1 MALIKRKQID
11 LYIKSATGNVPDNIF
26 GIDNLAG
33 IAVGAY
39 SITAGDQYE
48 IVVDKIVGAIDDIA
62 DQIEGLYFTY
72 LVNGGG
78 SKNLTKQ
85 ATIDLKSTANEV
97 SVAKSDLS
105 NGVEYTFSLPST
117 LIVPGSLEVTTTT
130 ELNGNVTLSGNSQ
143 TITHTG
149 TGNLTIS
156 STNGEVY
163 IEGSRFN
170 GNDATIPGDL
180 TVSGNFN
187 VVGNVTQTAVN
198 DVVVQDRFIKL
209 ANGNTGSVTVTGLYQ
224 QTGTSSYAGLIYNS
238 TENQFRLFTTNT
250 EPSTGSPMSA
260 LTAANLKIYALD
272 ANTVEFLAMGANAK
286 EAVQDLVA
294 ATLTE
299 GFAIDL
305 AYTDT
310 GSAGTG
316 TLQIAVNIEE
326 VAASLNLQVK
336 TYEDSPTPNQYAI
349 NLLSESLVFSDSDT
363 ALVKKVTGVE
373 ALKVIIRG
381 TIHQDIVYNAAGGA
395 GNFTLDGSGN
405 AVITLSYN
413 VSTGEFKDILAN
425 NEYVQVFI
433 NGVKCRYFESEWTAG
448 SASVKVY
455 ASSNT
460 SGSYVGVGFPFET
473 NDIFTVLYYGDKVN
487 EVANPAVTTTT
498 TAAPTTTTTASPVTT
513 AAPTYAS
520 YSYPNE
526 ALITAIDSIDDSEST
541 IIVAGT
547 VGGQVWQSNNGG
559 DTWSAVAVIPGEAN
573 IECINLLG
581 GTGYWLATASTGIA
595 FGNIADGWNVIP
607 SDTFGFVPTCG
618 VAVNASTIVLGDT
631 LGNIRRTL
639 DTGSTWSIAYSFS
652 GGSQVTAMTSETGNE
667 NSRIL
672 AASGD
677 KISQS
682 TNSGGAWDLVYTA
695 EGGDVIRD
703 ITTALVSAK
712 RVAIANSLT
721 NLYCCADLVTAPTTW
736 TANTANGVDLGLI
749 GVSLKANGT
758 FVVIDGS
765 TNAYRGVVE
774 NLTGAPISMINDGT
788 LPHAGSAIGG
798 NGKTIIVIAG
808 QTGISVRL

>member
-97 SVAKSDLS
+97 SVAKSDLV

-170 GNDATIPGDL
+170 GNNATIPGDL

-187 VVGNVTQTAVN
+187 VVGNITQTAVN
-198 DVVVQDRFIKL
+198 DVIVQDRFIKL

-238 TENQFRLFTTNT
+238 TENQFRLFTSTT
-250 EPSTGSPMSA
+250 EPSTGSTMSA

-272 ANTVEFLAMGANAK
+272 ANNVEFLAMGANAK

-316 TLQIAVNIEE
+316 TLQIAVNIED

-336 TYEDSPTPNQYAI
+336 TYEDSSTPTQYAI

-373 ALKVIIRG
+373 ALNVIIRA

-395 GNFTLDGSGN
+395 GNFTLDVSGN

-425 NEYVQVFI
+425 KEYVQVFI

-455 ASSNT
+455 AGSNT

-498 TAAPTTTTTASPVTT
+498 TAAPTTTTTTSPITT
-513 AAPTYAS
+513 AAPTYES
-520 YSYPNE
+520 YTYSND
-526 ALITAIDSIDDSEST
+526 ALITAIDSIDQNESR

-547 VGGQVWQSNNGG
+547 VGGQVWQSSNGG
-559 DTWSAVAVIPGEAN
+559 TDWTAVAVIPGDAN
-573 IECINLLG
+573 IDCINLLG
-581 GTGYWLATASTGIA
+581 HTGYWLATSASGLAI
-595 FGNIADGWNVIP
+595 GNITEGWNIIP
-607 SDTFGFVPTCG
+607 ADTFGFVPTCG
-618 VAVNASTIVLGDT
+618 VAIDGSNIVVGDNA
-631 LGNIRRTL
+631 GNIRRTS
-639 DTGSTWSIAYSFS
+639 DTGSTWSVAYSFA
-652 GGSQVTAMTSETGNE
+652 GGSRVTAMTSETGSGN
-667 NSRIL
+667 NSIL
-672 AASGD
+672 AASGN
-677 KISQS
+677 KIALS
-682 TNSGGAWDLVYTA
+682 TNGGGGWTLSYTA
-695 EGGDVIRD
+695 EGSELIRD
-703 ITTALVSAK
+703 ITTALVSTK

-721 NLYCCADLVTAPTTW
+721 TLYYNQDYETAPTSW
-736 TANTANGVDLGLI
+736 TVNTVGGVDLGLI
-749 GVSLKANGT
+749 GVSVKATGT

-765 TNAYRGVVE
+765 TNAYRGIVD
-774 NLTGAPISMINDGT
+774 NLTGGTIAMANDSV

-798 NGKTIIVIAG
+798 DGQDSMVIAG